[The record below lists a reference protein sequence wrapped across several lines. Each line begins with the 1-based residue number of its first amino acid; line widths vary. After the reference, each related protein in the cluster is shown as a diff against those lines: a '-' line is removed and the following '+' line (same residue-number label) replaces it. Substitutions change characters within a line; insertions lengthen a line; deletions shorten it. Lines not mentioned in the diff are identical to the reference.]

1 MIWRDA
7 EQTLRLRQLELRMRS
22 ATLRG
27 DLQTDVRE
35 LVRPLGWMPWAW
47 RGLRLLRGLPPPWR
61 AAATG
66 LGVAGVVLM
75 LRRPAKVAGLLGLLK
90 TGLQV
95 LRLWRAWQ
103 AQPAETPAEPPP
115 QP

>member
-1 MIWRDA
+1 MIWRAA
-7 EQTLRLRQLELRMRS
+7 EQRLRLRQLELRLRS

-27 DLQTDVRE
+27 DLQADVAE
-35 LVRPLGWMPWAW
+35 LLRPLGWMPWAW
-47 RGLRLLRGLPPPWR
+47 RGLRLVRGLPPPWR

-75 LRRPAKVAGLLGLLK
+75 LRRPAKLAGLLGLLK
-90 TGLQV
+90 TGLQA

-103 AQPAETPAEPPP
+103 AQPAQTPEEPPP
-115 QP
+115 RP